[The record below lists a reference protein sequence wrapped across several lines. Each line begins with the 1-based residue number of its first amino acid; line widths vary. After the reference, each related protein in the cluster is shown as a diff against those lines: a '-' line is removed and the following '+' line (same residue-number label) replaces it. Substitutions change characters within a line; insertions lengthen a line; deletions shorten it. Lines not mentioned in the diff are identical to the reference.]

1 MDGQSVKTSEQGGP
15 NRYDAAKDIR
25 GRQRHLL
32 VDTTGLILLVI
43 VHLAD
48 VQDRDGARR
57 ILGALVGYLSRL
69 QLMWDRQQ
77 RLRAPESSCSA
88 AGYPACPEVFRRN
101 CPSCESSDTYLY
113 SGFPPHMS
121 NSNRD
126 WSGAGRTRTD
136 DHSPVVFH
144 LQVSARGLT
153 ACCSTTLSY
162 SAVSA
167 EVRPFKTI
175 S

>member
-1 MDGQSVKTSEQGGP
+1 MSPRSAPTIRLIPTSTSFDGTWIRIRDKLHETVHVEAGGEAEPDAAIMDGQSVKTSEQGGP

-77 RLRAPESSCSA
+77 RLRAPN
-88 AGYPACPEVFRRN
+88 PHVPLLVIQLVLKF
-101 CPSCESSDTYLY
+101 SDVT
-113 SGFPPHMS
+113 
-121 NSNRD
+121 
-126 WSGAGRTRTD
+126 AQ
-136 DHSPVVFH
+136 VVNH
-144 LQVSARGLT
+144 RIRICILGSRH
-153 ACCSTTLSY
+153 
-162 SAVSA
+162 
-167 EVRPFKTI
+167 I
-175 S
+175 

>member
-1 MDGQSVKTSEQGGP
+1 MDGQSVKTTEQGGP

-48 VQDRDGARR
+48 AQDRDGARR

-77 RLRAPESSCSA
+77 RLRTPESSCSA
-88 AGYPACPEVFRRN
+88 ADYPACPEV
-101 CPSCESSDTYLY
+101 SDVICILG
-113 SGFPPHMS
+113 SRH
-121 NSNRD
+121 
-126 WSGAGRTRTD
+126 
-136 DHSPVVFH
+136 
-144 LQVSARGLT
+144 
-153 ACCSTTLSY
+153 
-162 SAVSA
+162 
-167 EVRPFKTI
+167 I
-175 S
+175 